1 MATDNAAL
9 RRVPKIIA
17 VHSALKELVAMPGP
31 GFTTLQH
38 CAAYLPGPC
47 NLPGDDELCASALKD
62 SKHLPVKLRGRG
74 MTIHRIIWRLRLML
88 REIFP
93 DLAYPHQW
101 GTTAVSCICGNC
113 PRRESAQTDLHAWGT
128 NRSNDMFTLVWNRLK
143 SSGTNELMIHAP
155 PPSSNSKK
163 LQAIVIIKLPL
174 RSSKDQKTSIFQL
187 IHTCTNGLSP
197 ATVQLWMLKFYLMT
211 STSSTRSQIECLNG
225 PNSLRQSWRT

>member
-74 MTIHRIIWRLRLML
+74 MTVHRIVGRLRLML

-93 DLAYPHQW
+93 DLAYPHQ
-101 GTTAVSCICGNC
+101 
-113 PRRESAQTDLHAWGT
+113 
-128 NRSNDMFTLVWNRLK
+128 
-143 SSGTNELMIHAP
+143 
-155 PPSSNSKK
+155 
-163 LQAIVIIKLPL
+163 
-174 RSSKDQKTSIFQL
+174 
-187 IHTCTNGLSP
+187 
-197 ATVQLWMLKFYLMT
+197 
-211 STSSTRSQIECLNG
+211 
-225 PNSLRQSWRT
+225 